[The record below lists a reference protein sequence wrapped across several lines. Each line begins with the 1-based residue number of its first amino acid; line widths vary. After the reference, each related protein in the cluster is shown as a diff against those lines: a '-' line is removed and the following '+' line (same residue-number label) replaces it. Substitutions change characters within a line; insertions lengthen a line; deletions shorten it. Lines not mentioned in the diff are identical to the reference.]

1 MKIQFPQVPT
11 QVWCL
16 ARAKTFICGAFMHW
30 NYLIVQPDNP
40 KNRKQESYC
49 DHGIKCRLQIEV
61 MVIPEVGNVEP
72 IFHPVVWQLF
82 CLVRVVISESKPI
95 QKEIP
100 MNQVESERRP
110 LLSARQVG
118 VAAAFGGAALA
129 VVLAGL
135 TIPIPGTP
143 VVTDPRE
150 IFTTIGASLTG
161 PIGGI
166 VIGILAGI
174 AEPGIPLA
182 SLLAHIVGGIYSGLV
197 YKNLSWRFNQNKV
210 QSLVLWALQVI
221 GYYVLIVVPLFVTG
235 IMLFYPDPA
244 NGTFFSFLGV
254 LEASV
259 IPELTFATVVTTII
273 MAALPERFR
282 RPLW

>member
-1 MKIQFPQVPT
+1 MSI
-11 QVWCL
+11 
-16 ARAKTFICGAFMHW
+16 
-30 NYLIVQPDNP
+30 
-40 KNRKQESYC
+40 
-49 DHGIKCRLQIEV
+49 
-61 MVIPEVGNVEP
+61 
-72 IFHPVVWQLF
+72 
-82 CLVRVVISESKPI
+82 
-95 QKEIP
+95 
-100 MNQVESERRP
+100 ESERRP

-129 VVLAGL
+129 VVLAGI

-150 IFTTIGASLTG
+150 IFTTTGAALTG

-182 SLLAHIVGGIYSGLV
+182 SLLAHIVGGIYSGFV
-197 YKNLSWRFNQNKV
+197 YKNLSWRFNQNRV
-210 QSLVLWALQVI
+210 LSLVLWALQVV
-221 GYYVLIVVPLFVTG
+221 GYYALVVVPLFVTG

-244 NGTFFSFLGV
+244 NGTFFGFLGV
-254 LEASV
+254 LEV
-259 IPELTFATVVTTII
+259 TVLPEMIFTTTVTTII

>member
-1 MKIQFPQVPT
+1 M
-11 QVWCL
+11 
-16 ARAKTFICGAFMHW
+16 
-30 NYLIVQPDNP
+30 
-40 KNRKQESYC
+40 NR
-49 DHGIKCRLQIEV
+49 
-61 MVIPEVGNVEP
+61 VE
-72 IFHPVVWQLF
+72 
-82 CLVRVVISESKPI
+82 
-95 QKEIP
+95 
-100 MNQVESERRP
+100 QVESGRRP

-150 IFTTIGASLTG
+150 IFTNIGASLNV
-161 PIGGI
+161 PIGVI
-166 VIGILAGI
+166 VIGILDGI

-182 SLLAHIVGGIYSGLV
+182 SLLAHIVGGIYNGLV

-210 QSLVLWALQVI
+210 QSLVLWVLQVI
-221 GYYVLIVVPLFVTG
+221 GYYVLVVVPLFVVG
-235 IMLFYPDPA
+235 LMMFYPDPEY
-244 NGTFFSFLGV
+244 GTFWAFLGT

-259 IPELTFATVVTTII
+259 IPELTFTAIVTTII

>member
-1 MKIQFPQVPT
+1 MSITSRVE
-11 QVWCL
+11 
-16 ARAKTFICGAFMHW
+16 G
-30 NYLIVQPDNP
+30 
-40 KNRKQESYC
+40 ES
-49 DHGIKCRLQIEV
+49 R
-61 MVIPEVGNVEP
+61 P
-72 IFHPVVWQLF
+72 I
-82 CLVRVVISESKPI
+82 
-95 QKEIP
+95 
-100 MNQVESERRP
+100 
-110 LLSARQVG
+110 LSARQVG

-182 SLLAHIVGGIYSGLV
+182 SLLAHIVGGIYNGLV
-197 YKNLSWRFNQNKV
+197 YKNLSWRAQENKG

-235 IMLFYPDPA
+235 IILFYPDPA
-244 NGTFFSFLGV
+244 NGTFFAFLTT
-254 LEASV
+254 LEAAV
-259 IPELTFATVVTTII
+259 IPEMIFTTVVTTII
-273 MAALPERFR
+273 MAALPERYR

>member
-1 MKIQFPQVPT
+1 MSVT
-11 QVWCL
+11 S
-16 ARAKTFICGAFMHW
+16 R
-30 NYLIVQPDNP
+30 
-40 KNRKQESYC
+40 
-49 DHGIKCRLQIEV
+49 
-61 MVIPEVGNVEP
+61 
-72 IFHPVVWQLF
+72 
-82 CLVRVVISESKPI
+82 
-95 QKEIP
+95 
-100 MNQVESERRP
+100 VESESRP

-182 SLLAHIVGGIYSGLV
+182 SLLAHIVGGIYSGFV
-197 YKNLSWRFNQNKV
+197 YKNFSWRAHENKG
-210 QSLVLWALQVI
+210 QSLLFWALQVI
-221 GYYVLIVVPLFVTG
+221 AYYMLVVVPLFVVG
-235 IMLFYPDPA
+235 VMLFYPDPA
-244 NGTFFSFLGV
+244 NGSFFTLLGT
-254 LEASV
+254 LEVGA
-259 IPELTFATVVTTII
+259 FAEMIFTTVVTTII
-273 MAALPERFR
+273 MGALPERYR